1 MSTRSVFTSFVLLAA
16 VTTPSLSLWATS
28 RTTISLNGMWQ
39 IEDSLDAQPIPISW
53 NHKVAVPGLAHSAEP
68 AFPQVVTRK
77 KMGRRFRRRNM

>member
-1 MSTRSVFTSFVLLAA
+1 
-16 VTTPSLSLWATS
+16 
-28 RTTISLNGMWQ
+28 MWQ